1 MEELSGEEKKPW
13 APVAEMVRERSKEGK
28 IVSRKE
34 LLKELAAQGSKAH
47 RAETAEAELFR
58 RAFEENEDLKELRDQ
73 DEEAWLYS
81 SQWMSEAYAKALVR
95 RRGDPLLLMAETI
108 RENSLKYPRPIPLH
122 LFQDLPF
129 EMTEEEIESCLGKMK
144 NLEGYEDIAQT
155 TTSIGT
161 VFLYSK
167 AHLDPDHAAML
178 AEWLDVGQF
187 NNP

>member
-1 MEELSGEEKKPW
+1 MEEKKPL
-13 APVAEMVRERSKEGK
+13 AGIVERIRERSAAGQIISQE
-28 IVSRKE
+28 E
-34 LLKELAAQGSKAH
+34 LLEIRPPQEPQAGGPGGSEEEFLRKA
-47 RAETAEAELFR
+47 L
-58 RAFEENEDLKELRDQ
+58 EENDDLKELRD
-73 DEEAWLYS
+73 DHGKVWFYS
-81 SQWMSEAYAKALVR
+81 SQWMSETYAKALVR
-95 RRGDPLLLMAETI
+95 RRGDPVVLMAETI

-122 LFQDLPF
+122 LFQNPPF
-129 EMTEEEIESCLGKMK
+129 EMDEDEIESCLAKMK
-144 NLEGYEDIAQT
+144 DLEGYEDIAQT

>member
-1 MEELSGEEKKPW
+1 
-13 APVAEMVRERSKEGK
+13 MV
-28 IVSRKE
+28 
-34 LLKELAAQGSKAH
+34 
-47 RAETAEAELFR
+47 LF
-58 RAFEENEDLKELRDQ
+58 
-73 DEEAWLYS
+73 

-95 RRGDPLLLMAETI
+95 RRGDALRLMAETI
-108 RENSLKYPRPIPLH
+108 RENPLKYPRPIPLH